1 MTIRILSSKTH
12 SFLHQFQFFKDSKHI
27 GHCRT
32 VIDKQG
38 AILSDLEIYDQY
50 KKQGFGSHFLRNTE
64 QKLKSEFDVQEVSLL
79 VGNHVA
85 DSKLSTFSKKMDMNL
100 FLKTLLLMM
109 ILLLFT
115 TYIDFIK
122 NYNMLLVI
130 SYYNSQYTE
139 HCPSFSKHAFI

>member
-1 MTIRILSSKTH
+1 MNIRILSSKTN

-64 QKLKSEFDVQEVSLL
+64 QKLKSEFGVQEISLL
-79 VGNHVA
+79 AWQPSGGFEVVNFFKKNGYEPFYKDISTSYDDYLTLYDLHRLYK
-85 DSKLSTFSKKMDMNL
+85 KL
-100 FLKTLLLMM
+100 
-109 ILLLFT
+109 
-115 TYIDFIK
+115 
-122 NYNMLLVI
+122 
-130 SYYNSQYTE
+130 
-139 HCPSFSKHAFI
+139 